1 MLVIGE
7 CMMELRNQSS
17 TSLVKSF
24 AGDTYNTAVYAKRL
38 APTTKVSYL
47 SAVGQD
53 TFSEEMIAAWES
65 EGLSAEF
72 VAKSPD
78 SPLGIYAINTDEHG
92 ERSFTYWRK
101 TSAASQMMSLIDTD
115 NIIAN
120 AADIDI
126 VYFSGISLAILSD
139 ADKQALIDFV
149 QTLKDKGARVAFDPN
164 YRPKMWTSLE
174 HAVEWTNKAYSISDI
189 VFPGLEDHQD
199 MYNQQSKEEI
209 IAYFEQ
215 FSATE
220 IIVKCGADGVYG
232 FDNGVESHLPFT
244 PAAKQVDSTAAGDS
258 FAGTYMGARSIGK
271 SVEDSVIDAARVARL
286 VVQHPGAIIDKEV
299 YKTA

>member
-24 AGDTYNTAVYAKRL
+24 AGDTYNTAVYAKRF
-38 APTTKVSYL
+38 APSTSVSYL

-53 TFSEEMIAAWES
+53 IFSAEMIAVWQS

-72 VAKSPD
+72 VAKSTEL
-78 SPLGIYAINTDEHG
+78 PLGVYAISTDAHG

-101 TSAASQMMSLIDTD
+101 NSAASQMMKLIDTD
-115 NIIAN
+115 NVLAN
-120 AADIDI
+120 ANTIDT

-139 ADKQALIDFV
+139 EDKGALIEFV
-149 QTLKDKGARVAFDPN
+149 SALRAKGARVAFDPN
-164 YRPKMWTSLE
+164 YRPKMWNSLE
-174 HAVEWTNKAYSISDI
+174 HAVLWTEKAYAISDI

-199 MYNQQSKEEI
+199 MFNQQTKEEI
-209 IAYFEQ
+209 FSYFEQ
-215 FSATE
+215 FSANE
-220 IIVKCGADGVYG
+220 IVVKCGSDGVYG
-232 FDNGVESHLPFT
+232 LDNGVKSHLPFT
-244 PAAKQVDSTAAGDS
+244 PAPKQVDSTAAGDS
-258 FAGTYMGARSIGK
+258 FAGTYLGARSLGK
-271 SVEDSVIDAARVARL
+271 NVADSVIEAAKIASL

-299 YKTA
+299 YASA

>member
-47 SAVGQD
+47 SAVGED
-53 TFSEEMIAAWES
+53 TFSDEMIAAWES

-72 VAKSPD
+72 VAKSSE

-120 AADIDI
+120 SADIDI

-139 ADKQALIDFV
+139 EDKQALIDFV
-149 QTLKDKGARVAFDPN
+149 QALKAKGARVAFDPN
-164 YRPKMWTSLE
+164 YRPKMWSSLE

-199 MYNQQSKEEI
+199 MYNQQTKEEI

-220 IIVKCGADGVYG
+220 IIVKCGGDGVFG

-271 SVEDSVIDAARVARL
+271 SVADSVIDAARVARL
-286 VVQHPGAIIDKEV
+286 VVQHPGAIIDKSV
-299 YKTA
+299 YATA